1 MTDAITTFNLSLQTH
16 VKDLQDRIAA
26 LNAKADTGLE
36 HAGQEVRRQI
46 DVLEARAAKAKAS
59 VEASASVVQKWRDD
73 SIEAVQGWKTKLDVS
88 MLKARADRADHYA
101 KASSEVAIASVSA
114 AETAALAAK
123 LAHADVKVASAHK
136 AA

>member
-1 MTDAITTFNLSLQTH
+1 MTDAITTFNLSLQAH

-46 DVLEARAAKAKAS
+46 DLLEARADKAKAS

-73 SIEAVQGWKTKLDVS
+73 SIETIQGWKTKLDVS

-101 KASSEVAIASVSA
+101 KAASEVAIASVSA
-114 AETAALAAK
+114 AEAAALAAE

>member
-1 MTDAITTFNLSLQTH
+1 MTDAITTFNLSLQAH

-46 DVLEARAAKAKAS
+46 DLLEARADKAKAS

-73 SIEAVQGWKTKLDVS
+73 SIETIQGWKTKLDVS

-101 KASSEVAIASVSA
+101 KAASEVAIASVSA
-114 AETAALAAK
+114 AEAAALAAK